1 MDQVKP
7 RRIAEQAERHQ
18 ATATILFK
26 PDAGHVSKR
35 EVELVMSVFDEVLL
49 AMKRIEADAAAA
61 KSSSFNQKVE
71 PGAVFAIKDSRVH
84 SRQGA

>member
-7 RRIAEQAERHQ
+7 RRIAEQAEQLQ

-26 PDAGHVSKR
+26 PDADHVSKR

-49 AMKRIEADAAAA
+49 AMKRIESDAAAA

-71 PGAVFAIKDSRVH
+71 PSAVSAIKGSRAH
-84 SRQGA
+84 SKQGA